1 MSCYSSSAF
10 LLRIKKSRSNFY
22 GLITAVTG
30 TLCTTNCTIN
40 LDHLGLFDRE
50 TEKSRMTPITHLDLI
65 ALQEKARQIRLDIL
79 EMTTKAGS
87 GHPSSSWS
95 ATEILVAL
103 YFGGILQYRPEEP
116 WWPERDRFIM
126 SKGHAAPLLYAVLA
140 MAGYFEREE
149 LWRLRQID
157 SPVQGHPIQGMMPG
171 VEATTGSLGQGLS
184 LGIGHILGGR
194 LNGLNYSVYTLL
206 GDGECE
212 AGQIWEA
219 AMAAA
224 HFKTGNLKAI
234 LDYNKYQETGP
245 ISREMGLEPLAQKW
259 ESFGWHVEE
268 VDGHDLAAL
277 IDAFK
282 RLQAVTDRPSILI
295 AHTIKGKGVSFV
307 EADFT
312 FHGRALTPEQA
323 IRAREEINAAR

>member
-1 MSCYSSSAF
+1 MAEVYPSHNELPKLKEIA
-10 LLRIKKSRSNFY
+10 
-22 GLITAVTG
+22 
-30 TLCTTNCTIN
+30 
-40 LDHLGLFDRE
+40 RE
-50 TEKSRMTPITHLDLI
+50 L
-65 ALQEKARQIRLDIL
+65 RLDIL
-79 EMTTKAGS
+79 DATTAAAS

-95 ATEILVAL
+95 ATEIVTAL
-103 YFGGILQYRPEEP
+103 FFGGILRYRSDES

-140 MAGYFEREE
+140 HAGYFPHEE
-149 LWRLRQID
+149 IMRLRQID

-184 LGIGHILGGR
+184 LGLGHILGGR
-194 LNGLNYSVYTLL
+194 INRLNYRVYVLL

-212 AGQIWEA
+212 AGQVWEA

-224 HFKTGNLKAI
+224 HFNADNLIAI

-245 ISREMGLEPLAQKW
+245 ISREMGLEPLADKW
-259 ESFGWHVEE
+259 RAFGWRVLE

-277 IDAFK
+277 LDGLKAA
-282 RLQAVTDRPSILI
+282 QATRGQPCLLI
-295 AHTIKGKGVSFV
+295 ANTVKGKGVSFV

-312 FHGRALTPEQA
+312 FHGRALKKAQAEQ
-323 IRAREEINAAR
+323 AREEILCS